1 MCSSDLGTI
10 KFLNTL
16 GQGLGTFGTATAS
29 TLATLAS
36 LPYAALHEGL
46 TEGDQDTM
54 DDILNNPV
62 VKGVSAFDNYLRT
75 ELLPTYYT
83 QDQQN
88 RIFSAA
94 TGTDLINGVGFL
106 ASAIVPNS
114 LIQKGLGSLSKAVA
128 LARVGKLTETLEEAV
143 KVGTYTQE
151 EASRIGSLANAMN
164 KTGEITGAVISRIGE
179 SAMEAN
185 DTYDQLIAQGISE
198 DKAKEMR
205 DKVFGGNMLLAVS
218 DFYQASRWFHGGS
231 LADDIIKKGA
241 KYAVKQR
248 GFGELAADILKES
261 AQEAGEEGFQYMLQ
275 QGAKKAAL
283 GKDFTESVL
292 DSTGDLF
299 TTTEGIKS
307 MLLGAVLGGGASA
320 VFGAMNAK
328 QKNAALNQAVN
339 DLNSNPTFKDRY
351 VINDEGKRV
360 INPEFANSMT
370 DFAFYEAKKA
380 EALKN
385 NDKEAYDIA
394 EQAQFA
400 NLVASRK
407 RAGKLD
413 DFLEEINSLKNTK
426 PEEIESMLEIGRA
439 HV

>member
-1 MCSSDLGTI
+1 
-10 KFLNTL
+10 
-16 GQGLGTFGTATAS
+16 
-29 TLATLAS
+29 
-36 LPYAALHEGL
+36 
-46 TEGDQDTM
+46 
-54 DDILNNPV
+54 
-62 VKGVSAFDNYLRT
+62 
-75 ELLPTYYT
+75 
-83 QDQQN
+83 
-88 RIFSAA
+88 
-94 TGTDLINGVGFL
+94 
-106 ASAIVPNS
+106 
-114 LIQKGLGSLSKAVA
+114 
-128 LARVGKLTETLEEAV
+128 
-143 KVGTYTQE
+143 
-151 EASRIGSLANAMN
+151 
-164 KTGEITGAVISRIGE
+164 
-179 SAMEAN
+179 
-185 DTYDQLIAQGISE
+185 
-198 DKAKEMR
+198 
-205 DKVFGGNMLLAVS
+205 MLFRSLAVS

-380 EALKN
+380 E
-385 NDKEAYDIA
+385 
-394 EQAQFA
+394 
-400 NLVASRK
+400 
-407 RAGKLD
+407 
-413 DFLEEINSLKNTK
+413 
-426 PEEIESMLEIGRA
+426 EIGRA